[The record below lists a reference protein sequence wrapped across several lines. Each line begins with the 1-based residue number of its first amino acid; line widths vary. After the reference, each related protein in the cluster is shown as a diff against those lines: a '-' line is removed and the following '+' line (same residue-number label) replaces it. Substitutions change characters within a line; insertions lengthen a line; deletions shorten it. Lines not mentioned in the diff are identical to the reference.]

1 MQASTV
7 QRPIAGGFCVLGAL
21 ALIVAASLLPAPA
34 QFAFWLAIPLSVC
47 ARVIFAGRLPLNST
61 RELLSRLA
69 LASVMVLLAG
79 VACQSLLGGLIA
91 SLRAPD
97 RLYPVL
103 GTVAIAVGLCMA
115 QWRSWPWLGLLFLS
129 RLNAGEDT
137 RGLYLRLTDRARELT
152 QSAEDFWSGGVAVA
166 VSILI
171 LLMLPSALHARGD
184 STDVTMAIVLQ
195 GLLLAGLVEVL
206 VRLTERARRRPRPKS
221 DIPSFLLDGTSAPL
235 IETEPFRSSPLP
247 AEPIPSG
254 PAHDLLAAA
263 RRGDTAGVK
272 QALAQGADA
281 NALPPPESADQRTP
295 LIAAATA
302 VEVGALRA
310 LIAAGAEVN
319 RMSGGL
325 TALLAATRDSFDG
338 RISAV
343 MTLLANG
350 ADPHLADDAGNT
362 PLHFAAS
369 TRDAAVMQSLIDAG
383 ARLDGVNR
391 EGMTPL
397 ALACEASNQ
406 VVIDYL
412 IKRGA
417 LPDVEATTPALL
429 FAAAVDGDDARGV
442 KRLLKA
448 KARVDARGPHGRS
461 ALMVAALADNA
472 EIADAL
478 LAAGADVD
486 ACDDAGSC
494 ALLEA
499 ARAGANRVLQRLVFH
514 KPEPGC
520 RDARGRSAM
529 HLVARAGNA
538 DAQTVRLLLTLGCDP
553 TELDAEG
560 RTAAEVAA
568 MAGRWPLVRELDADY
583 PIPSAHRLD
592 EGEEAEAPAITPD
605 PPGRLLVR
613 SAMQGRY
620 PLFQELLDIPGV
632 TSGDIAEALVAAA
645 PHADR
650 RYAEAVSEAG
660 YDAFERLEGSDSIWE
675 RLCASRP
682 TPVSMLEALIERA
695 ERSSAATGSLLVGL
709 CATEIDDDHAETLV
723 TLRERA
729 VALGADVNAL
739 DRGGRPALFNAV
751 RSLPIAWIERLIAI
765 GADPNLRDPRADS
778 ALTQLAWAQRID
790 AREIAPML
798 IRAGADPALAARDG
812 STAAGIARLTG
823 QLELASLLEWPP
835 GAHPGHALTGAAVAA
850 AAKRGDLATLDR
862 LLSLGLDVDGVD
874 AQGASAILHAA
885 GTGQIELVRAL
896 LDRGA
901 DLRLSSERKIS
912 PAAAAILSGRSEVLE
927 LLLARGL
934 GLEEVQLGKLT
945 LLGLAAACLRLPLVD
960 GLLRKGADPDG
971 LAAPESPLE
980 NVVALV
986 FDTAKPM
993 STILS
998 VLERLAEGGA
1008 NPDRPDA
1015 SGLTAILRLHGSGRG
1030 EPLLRDE
1037 LRLKPV
1043 LLALVQ
1049 AGANPNATDAEGRT
1063 ALHWACKHGLV
1074 ICGGILLELGAD
1086 PRVVDSNR
1094 QLPID
1099 LLSPRYRIHLGP
1111 VLRQA
1116 SEAWNR
1122 QRGPRP
1128 GA

>member
-1 MQASTV
+1 
-7 QRPIAGGFCVLGAL
+7 VLGAL
-21 ALIVAASLLPAPA
+21 ALIVAASLLPSPAP
-34 QFAFWLAIPLSVC
+34 FAFWLAIPLYLC
-47 ARVIFAGRLPLNST
+47 ARVNFGGELPFHGT
-61 RELLSRLA
+61 RELLLRLA
-69 LASVMVLLAG
+69 LAGALTLAAG
-79 VACQSLLGGLIA
+79 VICQLFLGGLVY
-91 SLRAPD
+91 SLRDPD

-103 GTVAIAVGLCMA
+103 GTVAVAVGLCIA
-115 QWRSWPWLGLLFLS
+115 QWRTWPFLGLLFLS
-129 RLNAGEDT
+129 RLAGTDLPQD
-137 RGLYLRLTDRARELT
+137 LYARLTERARELT
-152 QSAEDFWSGGVAVA
+152 LGSDDFWSGGVAVA
-166 VSILI
+166 ASIVI
-171 LLMLPSALHARGD
+171 LLILPSALHAWGD
-184 STDVTMAIVLQ
+184 PLDVVLAIAIQ
-195 GLLLAGLVEVL
+195 GVALALLIEVL
-206 VRLTERARRRPRPKS
+206 LRLTERARRRPRVKS
-221 DIPSFLLDGTSAPL
+221 SIPSFLLDGAF
-235 IETEPFRSSPLP
+235 ERKLP
-247 AEPIPSG
+247 AGSAAAPSEPLDLPPSG
-254 PAHDLLAAA
+254 PAHELLLAA
-263 RRGDTAGVK
+263 RHGDSVGVK
-272 QALAQGADA
+272 QALAQGADP
-281 NALPPPESADQRTP
+281 NALPLPQSADQRTP

-302 VEVGALRA
+302 VELGALRA

-319 RMSGGL
+319 RVSGGL

-350 ADPHLADDAGNT
+350 ADPNLADDAGNT

-369 TRDAAVMQSLIDAG
+369 TRDAAVMQSLLDAG

-417 LPDVEATTPALL
+417 LPDVDGTSPALL

-486 ACDDAGSC
+486 AIDDTGSC

-514 KPEPGC
+514 KPNASRVDPH
-520 RDARGRSAM
+520 ARNAL
-529 HLVARAGNA
+529 HLAARAGNA
-538 DAQTVRLLLTLGCDP
+538 DAQTVQLLLTLGCDP
-553 TELDAEG
+553 TTLDNNG
-560 RTAAEVAA
+560 RTAAEIAA
-568 MAGRWPLVRELDADY
+568 MAGRWPLVRELDPEY
-583 PIPSAHRLD
+583 PIPSAHRFD
-592 EGEEAEAPAITPD
+592 ESDEADALAIQPD

-613 SAMQGRY
+613 SAMQGRF

-632 TSGDIAEALVAAA
+632 TSGDIAEALVAAVT
-645 PHADR
+645 HVDR

-660 YDAFERLEGSDSIWE
+660 YDTFERLENTDSVWE

-682 TPVSMLEALIERA
+682 TPVTMLAALIERA
-695 ERSSAATGSLLVGL
+695 ERSSGASANLLVGL
-709 CATEIDDDHAETLV
+709 CACEMSDDNMAALSA
-723 TLRERA
+723 LRERA
-729 VALGADVNAL
+729 IALGAQVNAV
-739 DRGGRPALFNAV
+739 DRGGRPPLFNAV
-751 RSLPIAWIERLIAI
+751 RSLPMEWIERLIAI
-765 GADPNLRDPRADS
+765 GADPNMRDPRADT

-790 AREIAPML
+790 AREIAPVL

-812 STAAGIARLTG
+812 STAAGVARLTG
-823 QLELASLLEWPP
+823 QMELAALLEWPA

-850 AAKRGDLATLDR
+850 AGRRGDLTTIDR

-885 GTGQIELVRAL
+885 GTGQIDLVRAL
-896 LDRGA
+896 IERGA
-901 DLRLSSERKIS
+901 DIRLVSERKIS
-912 PAAAAILSGRSEVLE
+912 PAAAAILSGRNEVLE
-927 LLLARGL
+927 LLISRGV
-934 GLEEVQLGKLT
+934 GSEEVQLGRLT

-960 GLLRKGADPDG
+960 ALLRKGADPDG

-980 NVVALV
+980 NVLNLV
-986 FDTAKPM
+986 FDISKPIAP
-993 STILS
+993 ILS

-1008 NPDRPDA
+1008 NADRPD
-1015 SGLTAILRLHGSGRG
+1015 STGLAALLRLLGSGRV
-1030 EPLLRDE
+1030 EPQLRDE

-1049 AGANPNATDAEGRT
+1049 SGANPNAIDADGRT

-1074 ICGGILLELGAD
+1074 NCGGILLELGAD
-1086 PRVVDSNR
+1086 PRVVDHNR
-1094 QLPID
+1094 QMPID

-1122 QRGPRP
+1122 QRGPRL